1 MFSPFKI
8 GSVNIST
15 GSLNTVEN
23 IFLLFLLLRSMLK
36 LSSSLFP
43 NFIENKS
50 IKNDRKNFGFI
61 YIFFGTIFYVSDFI
75 YWTRFNFGIIDENLN
90 LKLISIASL
99 LFTYGVFELFRLVIE
114 TATDYFKE
122 S

>member
-1 MFSPFKI
+1 
-8 GSVNIST
+8 
-15 GSLNTVEN
+15 
-23 IFLLFLLLRSMLK
+23 MLK

-61 YIFFGTIFYVSDFI
+61 YIFGTIFYVSDFI